1 MARPYDGDPIVAAAT
16 PPGTSGIAVFRVSG
30 QLAAET
36 VDPLLR
42 VSHDGFPEYA
52 GVPAMSGYTC
62 VFAHLHD
69 PVDGRFLDEAVVT
82 RFLAPRSYTGED
94 VVEIAVH
101 GGSAVRRA
109 VMDALCAAGA
119 RPAEPGEFTRRA
131 FLNGKLD
138 LARAEAVMDLISSEA
153 ERSRAAAAEQLRGVV
168 SEAVGVLRDE
178 LYALLASIELS
189 IEYPE
194 HEASDESDRRLLS
207 GVASVEGRL
216 AALVATFH
224 AGRMLREGMSVV
236 IAGRPNAGKS
246 SLLNRL
252 AGYDRAIVSEV
263 PGTTRDTIEETV
275 AIAGLPVRLVD
286 TAGLRESA
294 DSVERQGVARARGA
308 LAAADAVLWVVAPA
322 EADSALTGSVP
333 ADSALASTDL
343 AAEVAEALRSASGL
357 PLAFVAG
364 KNDLPESLGLA
375 DRIRDALAA
384 ATLRGVAA
392 APGVPAA
399 PLTSPVPVL
408 PFSALTGEGLDGVA
422 AFLVSLVEEG
432 GAERRSEAVLTNARH
447 HRAASA
453 ALDRLVEV
461 RDGLPRGLPLDVASA
476 VLRDAAS
483 HLAGITGDEVS
494 EALVAEIFA
503 RFCVGK

>member
-1 MARPYDGDPIVAAAT
+1 MSPYDGDPIVAAAT

-30 QLAAET
+30 QGAAEL
-36 VDPLLR
+36 VDPLLH
-42 VSHDGFPEYA
+42 VSQDGFPEYA

-82 RFLAPRSYTGED
+82 RFRAPRSYTGED
-94 VVEIAVH
+94 VVELAVH
-101 GGSAVRRA
+101 GGPAVRRA
-109 VMDALCAAGA
+109 VMSALCAAGA

-153 ERSRAAAAEQLRGVV
+153 ERSRSAAAEQLRGAV

-178 LYALLASIELS
+178 LFALLASIELS

-194 HEASDESDRRLLS
+194 HEESDEASRRLLS
-207 GVASVEGRL
+207 GVASVADRL
-216 AALVATFH
+216 AALVATFRT
-224 AGRMLREGMSVV
+224 GRMLREGMGVV

-275 AIAGLPVRLVD
+275 GIAGLPVRLVD
-286 TAGLRESA
+286 TAGLRESE
-294 DSVERQGVARARGA
+294 DSVERQGVDRARGA
-308 LAAADAVLWVVAPA
+308 LATADAVLWVVAPQ
-322 EADSALTGSVP
+322 DSDLE
-333 ADSALASTDL
+333 L
-343 AAEVAEALRSASGL
+343 AAEIEEALRSAAGL
-357 PLAFVAG
+357 PIAFVAG
-364 KNDLPESLGLA
+364 KNDLPESLGFA
-375 DRIRDALAA
+375 GRIRAALVAPHGTGATHSGAA
-384 ATLRGVAA
+384 GIRAI
-392 APGVPAA
+392 
-399 PLTSPVPVL
+399 PVL
-408 PFSALTGEGLDGVA
+408 PFSALTGEGLDAVA

-483 HLAGITGDEVS
+483 HLSEITGDEVS
-494 EALVAEIFA
+494 ESLVAEIFA